1 MDWVEIFTFSE
12 YLGDGVLE
20 KCPHR
25 DFPISLGTNENVSAI
40 WMVTPFC
47 RSRGQ
52 ALCPDGQGFSLARDH
67 AGSQLVVPSC
77 ETVCVFEKGEI
88 LCAAHLSFLLLT
100 DDSGLFV
107 GSLLCVRLQDQPEN
121 QAGWREE

>member
-1 MDWVEIFTFSE
+1 M
-12 YLGDGVLE
+12 
-20 KCPHR
+20 
-25 DFPISLGTNENVSAI
+25 
-40 WMVTPFC
+40 
-47 RSRGQ
+47 SRWE
-52 ALCPDGQGFSLARDH
+52 GFSLAQDR

-121 QAGWREE
+121 QAGWREEYFSVTKCSLRSSPLSSLLTEH